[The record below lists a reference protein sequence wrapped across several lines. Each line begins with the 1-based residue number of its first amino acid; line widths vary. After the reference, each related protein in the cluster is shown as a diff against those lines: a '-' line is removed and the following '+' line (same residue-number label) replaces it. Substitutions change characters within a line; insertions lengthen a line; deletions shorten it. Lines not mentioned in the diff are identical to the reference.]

1 MQAQPLAFPPG
12 LHLLP
17 PAVPPRLERSLSQ
30 RAGPASLERALWLTP
45 GGIRRPG
52 RFAFPPSCQGR
63 QSTCRKGSSLE
74 SFHLRFIRKVKA
86 KLPTLRDDEKD
97 GKEITEEHKPQSRM
111 CQVSHPAEGKGCSW
125 IREGRRWEW
134 GELGVPR
141 GGGWQ
146 RSLGRRGSGWR
157 WKPLLS
163 LLRPSRRH
171 GCALTSRDAI
181 PPVGS
186 GSSSHPPAPS
196 FSCLGPLASE
206 PGIPPRVSPAEGAA
220 GSKLVD
226 RPWL

>member
-30 RAGPASLERALWLTP
+30 RAGPASLERALWLTL

-111 CQVSHPAEGKGCSW
+111 CQVSHPAKGKGCSW

-134 GELGVPR
+134 GELGGTKRGRVADIPRPPWLWLEMETAVVPPPPQQASR
-141 GGGWQ
+141 LRPDLSGRHSAGRQ
-146 RSLGRRGSGWR
+146 RE
-157 WKPLLS
+157 LLS
-163 LLRPSRRH
+163 PSSPILLLPWPSGLR
-171 GCALTSRDAI
+171 AW
-181 PPVGS
+181 
-186 GSSSHPPAPS
+186 HPPQGFPS
-196 FSCLGPLASE
+196 GGRS
-206 PGIPPRVSPAEGAA
+206 RVQA
-220 GSKLVD
+220 
-226 RPWL
+226 R